1 MANLPVPN
9 PRTAVAGEFETAAFM
24 NMFRDA
30 INFLANPPMATLYQ
44 TAATASVN
52 AVWIALG
59 MDTTTVD
66 TYGGH
71 SNTTNNS
78 RYTAIVAGT
87 YEICGTVAWPA
98 NSVGARGVR
107 IMKNGSTVITGA
119 ATFTGTTNG
128 DVYAIATPTYQV
140 AMQVGDYLE
149 VWGFQSSGGALST
162 SVAAADIR
170 SSMNIR
176 WVHA

>member
-1 MANLPVPN
+1 MTNLPVPN
-9 PRTAVAGEFETAAFM
+9 PRTAVAGEYEAAAYF
-24 NMFRDA
+24 NALRDA
-30 INFLANPPMATLYQ
+30 VNFLANPPLATLYQ
-44 TAATASVN
+44 STATASAN

-59 MDTTTVD
+59 LDTTTQD

-71 SNTTNNS
+71 SNTTNNT

-87 YEICGTVAWPA
+87 YEVCGTVAWPA

-107 IMKNGSTVITGA
+107 IMKNGSTVVTGS

-128 DVYAIATPTYQV
+128 DVYAITTPAYQV
-140 AMQVGDYLE
+140 PMQVGDYLE

-170 SSMNIR
+170 SSMNVR

>member
-30 INFLANPPMATLYQ
+30 VNFLTNPPMATLVQ
-44 TAATASVN
+44 ATATASTSGI
-52 AVWIALG
+52 WIALG
-59 MDTTTVD
+59 MDTTTTD

-78 RYTAIVAGT
+78 RYTAQVAGW
-87 YEICGTVAWPA
+87 YEVSGTVAWPI
-98 NSVGARGVR
+98 NSAGARGVR
-107 IMKNGSTVITGA
+107 IQKNGATIPTGA
-119 ATFTGTTNG
+119 AAFTGTTNG
-128 DVYAIATPTYQV
+128 DVYAIATPAYQV
-140 AMQVGDYLE
+140 QLNVGDYVE
-149 VWGFQSSGGALST
+149 IWGFQSSGGALST
-162 SVAAADIR
+162 NVAAADVR
-170 SSMNIR
+170 SSMNVR